1 MKKNILLSKSA
12 AWKFWWLVLKTI
24 NKPLYGSRKKPKS
37 INLQKNR
44 RKTEIKIYRALSWLS
59 PDWFFLYYDHL
70 FIQYPWMIILS
81 FNSLPIIFS
90 QVPTSY
96 GWFLLSFR
104 CKSSWIFKLFLVFFW
119 FLYKGLCIVFETS
132 HQNFK
137 AALFLN
143 NINCF
148 HCLIIIYLCFWRF
161 ETLKKY

>member
-1 MKKNILLSKSA
+1 MACFKNNKQTFVWKQKKTK
-12 AWKFWWLVLKTI
+12 I
-24 NKPLYGSRKKPKS
+24 NKFTEK
-37 INLQKNR
+37 QEENR
-44 RKTEIKIYRALSWLS
+44 EKIYKALSWLS